1 MNLETVREIQPGL
14 VGSVVSETTLNAPR
28 YEAAFFYA
36 LFLRGY
42 PLQKLR
48 ADIDV
53 SPQVLERWQR
63 LAADDPWYKTTVE
76 RMLTYRKEVLA
87 IFDSLVLR
95 ELHTPVSTQ

>member
-1 MNLETVREIQPGL
+1 MEPNL
-14 VGSVVSETTLNAPR
+14 SEPQ
-28 YEAAFFYA
+28 YEAAFFYG

-63 LAADDPWYKTTVE
+63 LAVRDPWYQATAE
-76 RMLTYRKEVLA
+76 RVLNYRKHVLA
-87 IFDSLVLR
+87 IFDSLVFR
-95 ELHTPVSTQ
+95 EMEPPTRLQ